1 MQDKKEN
8 NSGVKDAIERFN
20 SAIDALETS
29 IDGYL
34 ESNRTIQEAETE
46 VQQVNM
52 DRNELADRLDS
63 SEARSARLE
72 DINKEVSRRLVAAME
87 SIRNV
92 VDTKQ
97 GE

>member
-1 MQDKKEN
+1 MRDDNKKKLDVN
-8 NSGVKDAIERFN
+8 DALARFIG
-20 SAIDALETS
+20 AIDALETS
-29 IDGYL
+29 VDLYL
-34 ESNRTIQEAETE
+34 EGNRTTQEAETE

-52 DRNELADRLDS
+52 DRSELADRLDS
-63 SEARSARLE
+63 SEARGARLE

-97 GE
+97 DG